1 MDFRSLDLNLLRI
14 FDRLISERKVSA
26 AAESLGLTQ
35 PAVSNALK
43 RLRDLTGDELFTRT
57 PTGMQPTQ
65 YAMQIAEPVSYALA
79 TIEATFNAS
88 KAFDPLTS
96 GRTFNLGLTDI
107 GEGYILPK
115 LLRQVATIAPHVRFS
130 TMRTAPETLRESM
143 EKGIVDV
150 AVGLLPGLQGNFF
163 RRRLLLQRYV
173 VCVRRQHPLAGQS
186 TWSAEEF
193 LDQDH
198 VIVSAAGTGHGAV
211 DLQMAK
217 IGALRKIRLTVPH
230 FLALGPI
237 LQSIDVV
244 STIPE
249 TLGTILREP
258 FGLVTLNHPI
268 ALPQVSIDLFWHRRQ
283 QRDPANVWLRSQLIA
298 VFEEGK

>member
-96 GRTFNLGLTDI
+96 NRTFTLGLTDI
-107 GEGYILPK
+107 GEGYILPRLIK
-115 LLRQVATIAPHVRFS
+115 QAAAAAPHVKFS
-130 TMRTAPETLRESM
+130 TMRTVPDTLRESM
-143 EKGIVDV
+143 EKGMVDI
-150 AVGLLPGLQGNFF
+150 AIGLLPSLQGNFF

-173 VCVRRQHPLAGQS
+173 VCVRRQHPLAAQAS
-186 TWSAEEF
+186 WSVEEF

-198 VIVSAAGTGHGAV
+198 VVVSAAGTGHGVV

-217 IGALRKIRLTVPH
+217 VGALRRVRATVPH

-237 LQSIDVV
+237 LQASDVV
-244 STIPE
+244 ATIPQ
-249 TLGTILREP
+249 TLGTILQEP
-258 FGLVTLNHPI
+258 FGLVTIPHPI

-283 QRDPANVWLRSQLIA
+283 QRDPANVWLRSLLNGL
-298 VFEEGK
+298 FEEGK